1 MTYISEKQCFLHCGK
16 EKVKVKKEYLIPT
29 LDFVVVDEKD
39 IVTTSVSVTP
49 GEWGDGDGDNI
60 DFGNF

>member
-1 MTYISEKQCFLHCGK
+1 MHCGK

-29 LDFVVVDEKD
+29 LDFVVVEEKD